1 MTLAEKFRVTLQEL
15 QSLYEQDKFEVYKGE
30 TSVTNQYLTLNHA
43 HVLID
48 EVKIKQSNKKLET
61 HSRHSHRSR
70 RSKSISSSSTTSSAA
85 RMRALAEA
93 AAARESAE
101 YERVIAER
109 EHARREREH
118 QRERA
123 EYEKDLAILAAN
135 RKVAVANAKLKAIE
149 RAIEEEEIEI
159 RCEIPEIPKVKSEV
173 RTQDWVRANSVT
185 QHPPQESKVPVPQHN
200 NAPRE
205 RSQTPRANTAA
216 AATLQE
222 KDRDPQFTPGGLFA
236 ASTPIRE
243 TSASYLIETLASS
256 NTQIV
261 AGLAKQ
267 TLPKCH
273 PDIFGGDPTLFH
285 PWKTAFKAM
294 ISDAEVFPIQEI
306 NYLRSFTSGEPQRL
320 VDNYRKRQQQNPSA
334 LLKDLWAELERR
346 FGSPAVIT
354 NALLERMHKTASF
367 GENEN
372 TKLQEFADLCADV
385 ESQVAH
391 LPGLQC
397 LNFPNAVQPIAEKL
411 PSSLR
416 GKWEK

>member
-1 MTLAEKFRVTLQEL
+1 
-15 QSLYEQDKFEVYKGE
+15 
-30 TSVTNQYLTLNHA
+30 
-43 HVLID
+43 
-48 EVKIKQSNKKLET
+48 
-61 HSRHSHRSR
+61 
-70 RSKSISSSSTTSSAA
+70 
-85 RMRALAEA
+85 MRALAEA

-101 YERVIAER
+101 YERVIAEKK
-109 EHARREREH
+109 HARREREAEIERKH

-123 EYEKDLAILAAN
+123 GYEKDLAILAAN
-135 RKVAVANAKLKAIE
+135 RKVAVANATLKAIE
-149 RAIEEEEIEI
+149 HAIEEEEIEI

-205 RSQTPRANTAA
+205 CSETPRANTAA
-216 AATLQE
+216 TATLQE

-243 TSASYLIETLASS
+243 TSASYLTETLASS
-256 NTQIV
+256 NRQIV
-261 AGLAKQ
+261 AGLARQ

-294 ISDAEVFPIQEI
+294 ISDADVFPIQEI

-346 FGSPAVIT
+346 FSSPAVIT

-367 GENEN
+367 GENQN

-385 ESQVAH
+385 ESRVAH

-397 LNFPNAVQPIAEKL
+397 LNFPNAIQPIAEKL

-416 GKWEK
+416 GKWEKEKRSIQSEMQVHTPASLYSPP